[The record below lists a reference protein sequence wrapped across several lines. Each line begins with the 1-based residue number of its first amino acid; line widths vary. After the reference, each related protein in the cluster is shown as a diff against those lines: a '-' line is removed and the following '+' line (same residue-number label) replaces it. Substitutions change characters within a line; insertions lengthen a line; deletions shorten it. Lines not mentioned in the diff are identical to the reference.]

1 MGHLV
6 FWMMYL
12 LTSSQKYAE
21 LGFYSLNKVVGF
33 TFSVEKKNTTAG
45 CDKYELCPLQSTHDI
60 WVRRRLIWHPL
71 MWKYVINR
79 HLWWHMK
86 FCSHYIKT
94 PPTLDRIRHG
104 GHLEA
109 EGKHWTAATCG
120 SQRGWTQSPRWT
132 RWTRASLSHLWH
144 RSPHSVLPSFV
155 SLYRSASQN
164 WTPDSHTLQSWEYE
178 PGRWSDVL

>member
-1 MGHLV
+1 MRIGDFILWIKFFH
-6 FWMMYL
+6 
-12 LTSSQKYAE
+12 
-21 LGFYSLNKVVGF
+21 F
-33 TFSVEKKNTTAG
+33 TF
-45 CDKYELCPLQSTHDI
+45 YELCPLQSTHDI

-71 MWKYVINR
+71 IWKYVINR